1 MLTLDDIEMV
11 RVLYESGLTQK
22 KLASMYKV
30 GVKTIRKILRREYKI
45 KKIKSDII
53 EPRTKAG

>member
-1 MLTLDDIEMV
+1 MLTLDDVEMIP
-11 RVLYESGLTQK
+11 VLYESGVTQK

-30 GVKTIRKILRREYKI
+30 SIKTIRKILRKEYKI

-53 EPRTKAG
+53 GPNTKVG